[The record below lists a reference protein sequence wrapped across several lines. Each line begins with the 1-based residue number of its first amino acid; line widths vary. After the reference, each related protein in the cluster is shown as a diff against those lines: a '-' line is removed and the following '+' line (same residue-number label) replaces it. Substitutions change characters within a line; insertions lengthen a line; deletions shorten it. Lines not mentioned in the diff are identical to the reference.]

1 MGAYRVLISI
11 QESTEHMELLVYPLN
26 LVVFL
31 QLSNFS
37 IACSLNSAE

>member
-1 MGAYRVLISI
+1 
-11 QESTEHMELLVYPLN
+11 MELLVYPFN
-26 LVVFL
+26 LVYFL